1 MKIKGF
7 DKDLKCRGF
16 QFEIGKE
23 YKIEGKPLELCTDG
37 VFHYG
42 DSLQVVHN
50 HYQAN
55 NVDNRFCEVQAIGV
69 EVTDGDK
76 YGCNHIRIV
85 REIVGEELAD
95 LKGLTR
101 GNTGLFNTG
110 FRNTGGRNTGDMNTG
125 DSNTGGR
132 NTGDRNT
139 GFRNT
144 GCSNTGDRN
153 TGDSNTGGRNTG
165 DRNTGNS
172 NTGNMNIGCSNTGDR
187 NTGFRNTG
195 NMNTGSFN
203 SCNFSSGFF
212 CTQEPNARIFNI
224 DTEMTVSDFY
234 NSKYHRAINSSS
246 VDLTEWICYTEEEM
260 KCDIEK
266 QNIGGYLKS
275 YTFFEACAKWW
286 GNMSKSNKEVVKSI
300 PNFDAK
306 IFKEITGI
314 EV

>member
-1 MKIKGF
+1 M
-7 DKDLKCRGF
+7 
-16 QFEIGKE
+16 
-23 YKIEGKPLELCTDG
+23 
-37 VFHYG
+37 
-42 DSLQVVHN
+42 
-50 HYQAN
+50 
-55 NVDNRFCEVQAIGV
+55 
-69 EVTDGDK
+69 
-76 YGCNHIRIV
+76 
-85 REIVGEELAD
+85 
-95 LKGLTR
+95 
-101 GNTGLFNTG
+101 NTGCSNTG
-110 FRNTGGRNTGDMNTG
+110 F
-125 DSNTGGR
+125 R

-139 GFRNT
+139 GFGNTGNMNT

-153 TGDSNTGGRNTG
+153 TGDRNTG
-165 DRNTGNS
+165 FMNTGSRNTGNS
-172 NTGNMNIGCSNTGDR
+172 NTGSR
-187 NTGFRNTG
+187 
-195 NMNTGSFN
+195 NTGSFN

-246 VDLTEWICYTEEEM
+246 VDLTEWIYYTEEEM

-286 GNMSKSNKEVVKSI
+286 GNMSKSNKEVVQSI

>member
-37 VFHYG
+37 VFHYC
-42 DSLQVVHN
+42 DSLQGVHN
-50 HYQAN
+50 HYPAN

-85 REIVGEELAD
+85 REIVGEELTD

-110 FRNTGGRNTGDMNTG
+110 FRNTGYMNTG
-125 DSNTGGR
+125 
-132 NTGDRNT
+132 
-139 GFRNT
+139 F
-144 GCSNTGDRN
+144 
-153 TGDSNTGGRNTG
+153 
-165 DRNTGNS
+165 RNTGNS
-172 NTGNMNIGCSNTGDR
+172 NTGFS
-187 NTGFRNTG
+187 
-195 NMNTGSFN
+195 NTGSFN

-286 GNMSKSNKEVVKSI
+286 GNMSESNKEVVKSI